1 MLNQIDCVN
10 VTNVIVSLHQ
20 NLAVNSQ
27 LKVFTD
33 GFDAVGL
40 FEKNSPACHF
50 YSNMMCIEDV
60 DVYAETKSESSIY
73 VVDSCQREVIHFVFS
88 VNETIN
94 IKNKY
99 RVARGVPVGAVRS
112 SANSLTVL
120 TKYPSQLLVVKL

>member
-10 VTNVIVSLHQ
+10 VTNVIVSLHH

-50 YSNMMCIEDV
+50 YSNVMCIEDI
-60 DVYAETKSESSIY
+60 DVYAETKSTTSIY
-73 VVDSCQREVIHFVFS
+73 VVDSCQNNVIQFLRS
-88 VNETIN
+88 SNETISV
-94 IKNKY
+94 KNAY
-99 RVARGVPVGAVRS
+99 SLTRGVPLSAIRS
-112 SANSLTVL
+112 SFNSLAVL
-120 TKYPSQLLVVKL
+120 TEKPSQITLIKL